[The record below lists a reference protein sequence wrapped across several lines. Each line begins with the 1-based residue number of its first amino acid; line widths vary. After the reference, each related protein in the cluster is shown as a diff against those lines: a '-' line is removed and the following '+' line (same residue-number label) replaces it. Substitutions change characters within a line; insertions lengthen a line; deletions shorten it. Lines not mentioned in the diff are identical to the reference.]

1 MLLVFVAFF
10 SSFFLP
16 ILTVAGSGYYVIES
30 PLPYT
35 RNLNLTFFLARSL
48 SVEVKINRLTTV

>member
-10 SSFFLP
+10 FS
-16 ILTVAGSGYYVIES
+16 ILTVAGSGYYGIES

-35 RNLNLTFFLARSL
+35 CNLKLDFFFSSL
-48 SVEVKINRLTTV
+48 SVEVKINRLTIV